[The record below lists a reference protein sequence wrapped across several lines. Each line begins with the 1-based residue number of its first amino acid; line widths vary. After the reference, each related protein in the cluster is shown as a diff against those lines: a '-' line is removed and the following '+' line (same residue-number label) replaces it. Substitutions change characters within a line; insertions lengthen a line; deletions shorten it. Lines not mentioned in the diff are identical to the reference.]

1 MPRSFAARTANES
14 VVPLGVVEPLPPDAT
29 ACVTVTS
36 IVRVW
41 LASCDTGG
49 STDDVRQYY
58 SAPLGNII
66 IKPGTT

>member
-1 MPRSFAARTANES
+1 MTNARMNWDPVTGALNAATPTA
-14 VVPLGVVEPLPPDAT
+14 
-29 ACVTVTS
+29 ACTS
-36 IVRVW
+36 AACGAVLYAV
-41 LASCDTGG
+41 TGG